1 MKSLAVVLVLSLT
14 LSACAT
20 ARTITPIV
28 FQGHGFDQS
37 RYQADKADCFRM
49 VDSQAP
55 GIGSG
60 ERVVSRLTGG
70 TIVGVVAGAVL
81 GGLVGSPGRGAA
93 LGAAIGGASGGLG
106 GYEHSERDKQTV
118 FHQAVTTCLTLKGYQ
133 VMGAT
138 GGAR

>member
-1 MKSLAVVLVLSLT
+1 MKLLAVLLLLSLT

-20 ARTITPIV
+20 ARTISPIV
-28 FQGHGFDQS
+28 FQDQRFDQS
-37 RYQADKADCFRM
+37 RYQAALADCYRM

-55 GIGSG
+55 GTGSTAG
-60 ERVVSRLTGG
+60 VASEITGG
-70 TIVGVVAGAVL
+70 ALFGVAAGAIL

-93 LGAAIGGASGGLG
+93 LGAALGGTSGGLG
-106 GYEHSERDKQTV
+106 AYGHSERDKRGV